1 MYSHFLRIR
10 KNRLIRRTKNFV
22 YLLLNLFHNLF
33 YLKNVNQYPM
43 KNRTLLAILPLLMLV
58 FSPLS
63 MSAQF
68 DGSLTRS
75 LYFASDK
82 ADLTA
87 ESQKTLGELADSL
100 AQFSAYALHIEGNT
114 DAVGSDDYNK
124 KLSSARVEVARFFL
138 VNRGVPSAA
147 FNKKDAL
154 GESKPIADN
163 VTDDGKQRNR
173 RVDISVRYRR
183 QPVQESIEK
192 LLTQLENS
200 EQVFVFKEGQD
211 TLFVAEKGT
220 IFQLSASSFDVPNGT
235 LVNLRVR
242 ESLTMSDFVRDNLTT
257 TANNQVLESGGMLRI
272 TADVNGKT
280 VNLRKDAKLIVRVP
294 TAKEL
299 PNMQYFTGAR
309 DPHNRKMGWTVA
321 NNNTIS
327 SLSNGRLTPP
337 RDLSPPFENLLQRL
351 ETDHKCDCQLV
362 EKYTYFFDSVKVL
375 PSKDLEALHNL
386 TSSIPSVSKPKL
398 SFWGR
403 IRRFFRGPEE
413 EEAPVLANKKSK
425 TIRFEER
432 YRMAKNVPTYCQ
444 EMARFA
450 VEKKMDKATW
460 QQIHYQFRRSDYA
473 GGSFRFSDF
482 DPFVE
487 REAVRTYEALVTRTK
502 MEITFFKK
510 VHAKQMIAF
519 ERAKSARQ
527 KAFEQALKNRIVSG
541 TASVGD
547 MNAYVFETRALNWIN
562 CDRFYSYPPEQMV
575 AMAINQP
582 YQINVDVKLIFKNQK
597 SVLSPTV
604 VNGKLTF
611 ANIPRD
617 EDAVLVAFKTENG
630 QPYLA
635 IQDVKTTD
643 VPQTL
648 AFQPT
653 TLALLKEKLKS
664 LD

>member
-1 MYSHFLRIR
+1 
-10 KNRLIRRTKNFV
+10 
-22 YLLLNLFHNLF
+22 
-33 YLKNVNQYPM
+33 M
-43 KNRTLLAILPLLMLV
+43 KSRTLWAILPILLLI

-114 DAVGSDDYNK
+114 DAAGSDDYNK
-124 KLSSARVEVARFFL
+124 KLSSARVEAARFFL

-154 GESKPIADN
+154 GESKPVADN

-211 TLFVAEKGT
+211 TMFVAEKGT

-242 ESLTMSDFVRDNLTT
+242 ESLSMSDFVRDNLTT
-257 TANNQVLESGGMLRI
+257 TANNQILESGGMLRI
-272 TADVNGKT
+272 TADVNGKK
-280 VNLRKDAKLIVRVP
+280 VNLRKDAKLVVRVP

-309 DPHNRKMGWTVA
+309 DPHNRKMGWTTA
-321 NNNTIS
+321 SNNNIS

-337 RDLSPPFENLLQRL
+337 KDLSVQFENLLARL
-351 ETDHKCDCQLV
+351 ETDRKCDCPLV

-375 PSKDLEALHNL
+375 PSKELEALHNL

-398 SFWGR
+398 SLWGR
-403 IRRFFRGPEE
+403 IRRFFKGPE
-413 EEAPVLANKKSK
+413 EEAPVLARKKSK
-425 TIRFEER
+425 TIQFEER

-444 EMARFA
+444 EMAKFA
-450 VEKKMDKATW
+450 VQRKMDKATW
-460 QQIHYQFRRSDYA
+460 QQVHFEFRKGDYA
-473 GGSFRFSDF
+473 GGSFRYGAY
-482 DPFVE
+482 DPYIE
-487 REAVRTYEALVTRTK
+487 REAVWKYEPLVTRTK
-502 MEITFFKK
+502 MEINYFKK
-510 VHAKQMIAF
+510 VHAKQMVFF
-519 ERAKSARQ
+519 ERAKIARQ

-547 MNAYVFETRALNWIN
+547 MNAYVFETKSLDWIN
-562 CDRFYSYPPEQMV
+562 CDRFYSYPPEKMV

-582 YQINVDVKLIFKNQK
+582 YQNNVDVKLIFKNQK
-597 SVLSPTV
+597 SVLPPTV

-617 EDAVLVAFKTENG
+617 EEAILVAFKTENG

-635 IQDVKTTD
+635 IQDVKTTN